1 MSVGVSATQLVISC
15 SLSPTSRS
23 AILAERLAL
32 ELEDIGDDVTLVD
45 LRKLELPLC
54 DDDACYRHPNVASLR
69 ERIRAA
75 DAVAVATPI
84 YNYEVGGATRNLVA
98 LAGSA
103 FRDKVVGFLCA
114 AGGQRSYMS
123 VMTLASSLMLDFRSI
138 VVPRFVYAT
147 GAAFDGDTVE
157 DETIA
162 ERLRELA
169 RSLHRFGTRLSE
181 P

>member
-1 MSVGVSATQLVISC
+1 MSATQLVISC

-23 AILAERLAL
+23 AILAQRLARDL
-32 ELEDIGDDVTLVD
+32 EEIGDDVTFVD

-54 DDDACYRHPNVASLR
+54 DDDACYRHPNVSILR
-69 ERIRAA
+69 ERVREA

-123 VMTLASSLMLDFRSI
+123 VMTLANSLMLDFRSI

-147 GAAFDGDTVE
+147 GGAFE
-157 DETIA
+157 DDEVKDATIA

-169 RSLHRFGTRLSE
+169 GSLHRLGTRLRE